1 MKASFASLAAS
12 KVWRIIWIYCLNLI
26 SLQIETSII
35 NFLSYVIMKN
45 LFYSLLASLML
56 TSCMTPFY
64 QVYTVKSENLT
75 QKENTLAFENEDCEV
90 LYNLWIDK
98 GSMSFVFKNK
108 TDKDIFI
115 DMTQTFFIKDG
126 EAHDYYLNRTFSNQS
141 FSSVNVGY
149 NYSVSNAYAVA
160 GKWWPNQYTSVA
172 SSLFG
177 MGISAD
183 KKKGFSSGVVTKE
196 PEIICIPAHSFKYV
210 EGYRICENLAKTCDN
225 KVNYPSKTA
234 MVADYSKSTSPM
246 IFKNRIAYSFEKGP
260 APLTFIE
267 NSFWLESVKNYSE
280 NAATELVKDETK
292 CANDF
297 VSKKRVFKIGGPN
310 KFYIVYRR

>member
-1 MKASFASLAAS
+1 
-12 KVWRIIWIYCLNLI
+12 
-26 SLQIETSII
+26 
-35 NFLSYVIMKN
+35 MKN
-45 LFYSLLASLML
+45 LFYALLASLML

-90 LYNLWIDK
+90 LYNLWSEK
-98 GSMSFVFKNK
+98 GSVSFVFKNK

-126 EAHDYYLNRTFSNQS
+126 EAHDYYLNRTFTNQS

-149 NYSVSNAYAVA
+149 SYSVSNAYAVA
-160 GKWWPNQYTSVA
+160 GKWWPNQYSSVA

-177 MGISAD
+177 IGLNAE
-183 KKKGFSSGVVTKE
+183 KKNGFSSGVETKE
-196 PEIICIPAHSFKYV
+196 QEVICIPAHSFKYIG
-210 EGYRICENLAKTCDN
+210 GYSICEKPSSTCDN
-225 KVNYPSKTA
+225 KIDYPSKTA
-234 MVADYSKSTSPM
+234 VFADYSLSTTPLT
-246 IFKNRIAYSFEKGP
+246 FKNRIAYSFDKRP

-292 CANDF
+292 CASEF
-297 VSKKRVFKIGGPN
+297 SPKKRVFKIGGPN
-310 KFYIVYRR
+310 QFYLVYRR